1 MNKLRTF
8 RQTHKISQAELAKVL
23 NTTQQ
28 QISLYETGRRKLDE
42 DQITEICKAYKVNPS
57 ELLHEEEHRMAKAQ
71 EKVLEI
77 GKYIQKKD
85 GKVTMIELLDEC
97 AKLPNPERT
106 LIEYMIEEHNKRYE

>member
-42 DQITEICKAYKVNPS
+42 DQITEICKAYKMN
-57 ELLHEEEHRMAKAQ
+57 AT
-71 EKVLEI
+71 
-77 GKYIQKKD
+77 KYKIWSAPNIQK
-85 GKVTMIELLDEC
+85 GYP
-97 AKLPNPERT
+97 A
-106 LIEYMIEEHNKRYE
+106 YF